1 MKTYT
6 LLADARY
13 LTRKSLSLDMCI
25 ISFIVVSLLRSWISP
40 FSSVVS
46 VTRTEKRTLISSY
59 LRERFNETHERLGRH
74 QLLISWTPLSLSC
87 SQLSQVVLYEGPNH
101 ALPPLP
107 LLKHTQR
114 EGLSLLCWH
123 LKGYYRWHLK
133 GYYKWI
139 PQWPQCFEFNF
150 NDSKLFAEKTL
161 LE

>member
-59 LRERFNETHERLGRH
+59 FE
-74 QLLISWTPLSLSC
+74 WSC
-87 SQLSQVVLYEGPNH
+87 SNEEWTVSE
-101 ALPPLP
+101 
-107 LLKHTQR
+107 
-114 EGLSLLCWH
+114 
-123 LKGYYRWHLK
+123 
-133 GYYKWI
+133 
-139 PQWPQCFEFNF
+139 
-150 NDSKLFAEKTL
+150 
-161 LE
+161 